1 MIRNQQV
8 EDHRTEYS
16 VKRMCT
22 VLGLNRSSYYKWKA
36 SSAQRHRRLIDDAM
50 LGAKVKAVFDD
61 KDQLYGAK
69 RIAAELTHN
78 DAYNNGP
85 VNHKRIARIMKKLHL
100 RGYTKK
106 RKVTTTRRGRG
117 RVVFADLVKR
127 DFTAPAANRVLV
139 GDITYLPI
147 ADGSNMYLASVSGC
161 HGGTRLGSTKA
172 WTTEPRSRSKPNFGS
187 RTRHRK

>member
-1 MIRNQQV
+1 MIRFRFV
-8 EDHRTEYS
+8 DDHRTEYS

-22 VLGLNRSSYYKWKA
+22 VLGLNRSSYYKWKT
-36 SSAQRHRRLIDDAM
+36 SSAQRHRRLIDDAI

-69 RIAAELTHN
+69 RIAAVLTHN
-78 DAYNNGP
+78 DANNDNGP
-85 VNHKRIARIMKKLHL
+85 VNHKRIARIMEKLRL

-106 RKVTTTRRGRG
+106 RKVTTTRRGPH

-139 GDITYLPI
+139 GDVTYLPI
-147 ADGSNMYLASVSGC
+147 ADGSNMYLASVIEAS
-161 HGGTRLGSTKA
+161 
-172 WTTEPRSRSKPNFGS
+172 WV
-187 RTRHRK
+187 